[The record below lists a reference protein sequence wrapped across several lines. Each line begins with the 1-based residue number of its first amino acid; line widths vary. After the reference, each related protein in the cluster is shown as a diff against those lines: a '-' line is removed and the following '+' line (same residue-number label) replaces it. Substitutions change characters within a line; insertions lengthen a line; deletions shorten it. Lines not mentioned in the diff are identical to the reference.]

1 MKKLFFSKIKV
12 HCWGGLGSQ
21 LFAWAMAEQLKIR
34 FPSKEI
40 HIVLHNSGIT
50 RRESDVDF
58 LSNKFTISKVN
69 DFTKSVHSNQKS
81 SIRYLKLKNFAKY
94 VFNFT
99 GLTIYFSHLDTLTKV
114 KPWTFALRSHYAHDI
129 VPVSILLSMIEQIT
143 SQKNLH
149 FMNSTKLQ
157 SKLGIHYRLGDLLK
171 LDNKTYISPDILGT
185 FITKNLTINS
195 SKKVLVYSDDT
206 KSAKNYLGA
215 YLPQSTQYIDKD
227 VWTTLVELTNLDYF
241 IGTNSKISLW
251 VTLFRKAQNPNSYV
265 ALPRSISTELD
276 KILFK
281 TCKLESIEFY

>member
-1 MKKLFFSKIKV
+1 
-12 HCWGGLGSQ
+12 
-21 LFAWAMAEQLKIR
+21 
-34 FPSKEI
+34 
-40 HIVLHNSGIT
+40 
-50 RRESDVDF
+50 
-58 LSNKFTISKVN
+58 
-69 DFTKSVHSNQKS
+69 
-81 SIRYLKLKNFAKY
+81 
-94 VFNFT
+94 
-99 GLTIYFSHLDTLTKV
+99 V